1 MTNTK
6 IPLQHGL
13 MTMTCVEFFFFHC
26 TSLFTYTSLRWVPIP
41 VPDDIAFEAIK
52 TSLDAVPP
60 GVKMLLNAGNRAS
73 CSCLSYLSSLLAE
86 FYGEAHDF
94 TANLD
99 LLARFFEKY
108 PEYADKAFLSVK
120 VRCFTRPIRTSTMKL
135 LLFFSGWNKAQRLY
149 SRQFVS

>member
-1 MTNTK
+1 M
-6 IPLQHGL
+6 
-13 MTMTCVEFFFFHC
+13 
-26 TSLFTYTSLRWVPIP
+26 PIP

-60 GVKMLLNAGNRAS
+60 GVKMLLNAGIRLVRAY
-73 CSCLSYLSSLLAE
+73 LIFLNLSSLLAE

-120 VRCFTRPIRTSTMKL
+120 VGFFSRPIRTYIMKL
-135 LLFFSGWNKAQRLY
+135 PLFF
-149 SRQFVS
+149 FVFQGGTKPNAYIPDNS